1 MYLYSETNGSVTQ
14 SVDLVKESNI
24 QNNEQEYVGKITK
37 IHFQKD
43 DFKIATF
50 LVENEGEI
58 KIKGSLYG
66 IEKDEKI
73 AVTGT
78 WEHHA
83 KYGNQLVISYWE
95 RPMPSTKEQAVTF
108 LVSPLVKSC
117 GVKYATRIVDV
128 LGDRAIEIINEQGE
142 DVLLDIQG
150 IGKKRANSIAESV
163 RSNFEVQ
170 KVINKLRKFG
180 ISPNLAIKAYK
191 EFKKDTVDIL
201 QENPYKLIKLDSVSF
216 PKADEIARKMGIM
229 PISAFRVDACLE
241 YVLNRMCYQTGHC
254 YVFESEL
261 FTEVLKE
268 LNANAKSEDVVTLEE
283 VQDSVY
289 RLEEQRIIIEEN
301 RVYPKFLYK
310 YEDEFAKKISCVV
323 NSKKEDLI
331 PTNYIDNLITQY
343 QRKNSIILAEKQ
355 REAIRLILKEKVLIL
370 TGGPGTGKTTVVK
383 GIVDVFKKVYP
394 KSKIALVAPTG
405 RASRKLSEVTEMD
418 ASTIHKLIGYR
429 QGEQPKHHNGF
440 KLEHK
445 LLIVDE
451 MSMVDIQLA
460 SLLLDA
466 VENDVTVL
474 FVGDIDQLPSVNPG
488 NVLSDLIHSGLPTIR
503 LTEVFR
509 QAKESQIVTNA
520 HRINQG
526 KPVLID
532 DSKNDFFFIQ
542 NESLGNI
549 AELTVLSVLRF
560 LELGY
565 SMSDILVL
573 SPVKKGIIGTE
584 ELNEKIRERINPP
597 AANKAEITV
606 GKKVFREGDKIIQ
619 LKNDDEK
626 NIFNGDLGVV
636 EKIIQNIEP
645 NKKQEDV
652 MVCDY
657 AGRKVTY
664 TKEELHD
671 IDLAYA
677 ITIHKSQGGESPI
690 VIIPVSFNHGR
701 RMLAR
706 NLMYTGLTRAK
717 KIMVFIGQME
727 ALNYAISN
735 NRIAIRNS
743 CLSERIQHYIEINS
757 RFKTKKI

>member
-95 RPMPSTKEQAVTF
+95 RPMPSTKEQAVSF
-108 LVSPLVKSC
+108 LVSPLVKGC
-117 GVKYATRIVDV
+117 GVKYATKIVDV

-150 IGKKRANSIAESV
+150 IGKERANSIAESV

-170 KVINKLRKFG
+170 KVINKLRKYG

-201 QENPYKLIKLDSVSF
+201 QENPYKLMKLDSVSF

-310 YEDEFAKKISCVV
+310 YEDEFAKKISYIV

-394 KSKIALVAPTG
+394 ESKIALVAPTG

-542 NESLGNI
+542 NESLENI

-597 AANKAEITV
+597 VANKAEITV

-717 KIMVFIGQME
+717 KMMVFIGQME